1 MEGYSYS
8 GANKKAGVTWN
19 DENIMKWLENPKKVH
34 QGKQNGLCRPQ
45 ETPGSHGYCRL
56 PEEDLHGVMTTYYI
70 RTYISLDW
78 LRCAPA
84 LLFC

>member
-45 ETPGSHGYCRL
+45 ETPGSHGHCRL
-56 PEEDLHGVMTTYYI
+56 PEEDLRGVTSTTHEIQHCLLLIYD
-70 RTYISLDW
+70 RSTSISI
-78 LRCAPA
+78 
-84 LLFC
+84 